1 MPDLDFTALKK
12 IAYQG
17 FKTEQDK
24 DSLIDQGFTILQGE
38 KTPFDAPEPPA
49 VPQRST
55 TAPDA
60 LIGTKS
66 RAQSEPLKTPPPSP
80 EPPKGSPAPR
90 QPSPDLIAWR
100 AVYRLFCR
108 YSPAIKAAT
117 STDAIADTFLQICGD
132 PDYLTMTTGGGDS
145 LTIASGLYAMLEELS
160 RKRAADLQRDQD
172 TPS

>member
-24 DSLIDQGFTILQGE
+24 DSLIAQGFTILQGE

-60 LIGTKS
+60 LTG
-66 RAQSEPLKTPPPSP
+66 A
-80 EPPKGSPAPR
+80 
-90 QPSPDLIAWR
+90 
-100 AVYRLFCR
+100 Y
-108 YSPAIKAAT
+108 KAAFRL
-117 STDAIADTFLQICGD
+117 SFDFLQQHTPAKHSADYWTKTTQDAAAISAQRPGD
-132 PDYLTMTTGGGDS
+132 HLLQALLD
-145 LTIASGLYAMLEELS
+145 AAMSELERQSKES
-160 RKRAADLQRDQD
+160 
-172 TPS
+172 